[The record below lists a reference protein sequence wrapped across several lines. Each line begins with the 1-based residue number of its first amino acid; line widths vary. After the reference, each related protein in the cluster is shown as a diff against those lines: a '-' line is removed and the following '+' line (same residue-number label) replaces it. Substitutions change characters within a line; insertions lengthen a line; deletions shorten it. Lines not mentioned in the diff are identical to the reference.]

1 AQGGDDEAR
10 GAMDGTLDSS
20 PNSPSPDDFGGDGAR
35 PTPLREAAGQQ
46 AEDTPGTPERVGGGS
61 AGPAPPETSGRAPT
75 ASRPLYRGEALRVR
89 LGIIPLEGKTVDDV
103 AAAVLE
109 ACQEFGVEMRRCDS
123 KKSKGE
129 AGGRLVV
136 VGLACKHAM
145 SNRQKEYRQADT

>member
-1 AQGGDDEAR
+1 MWFQAR
-10 GAMDGTLDSS
+10 
-20 PNSPSPDDFGGDGAR
+20 R
-35 PTPLREAAGQQ
+35 PAY
-46 AEDTPGTPERVGGGS
+46 S
-61 AGPAPPETSGRAPT
+61 
-75 ASRPLYRGEALRVR
+75 GEALRVR

-103 AAAVLE
+103 AAAVVE

-145 SNRQKEYRQADT
+145 PNRQKEYRQADTGDVLKTDICFVRTAVCGHLW